1 MFRGI
6 TAVNI
11 DTKGRLAI
19 PTKYREGLHASDEG
33 KMVLTIDTE
42 TKCLLLYPL
51 SQWQI
56 IEEKLQQLPSFN
68 PQARRIQR
76 LLIGHATDID
86 IDSAGRILVPQI
98 LRDYA
103 VIEKKVMLVGQGKKF
118 ELWSEAQ
125 WLSAREI
132 WLVEEANKGD
142 ALPEELMT
150 LSL

>member
-76 LLIGHATDID
+76 FLIGHATDID